1 MAKNTSAT
9 PLTEEQLSEK
19 EAVLAVKESELS
31 KKEADLSAKETELS
45 EKENALAAKETE
57 LSEREIILS
66 GREAAADLCEAEI
79 EKITAQL
86 SEKEEALNVKEAS
99 LSDNNVPENVPG
111 EEFKFEGVD
120 YKFADH
126 APKTILLNGKGRTQK
141 EIAKDK
147 ELIVLLLPYG
157 LKSGQIIKIIKDA

>member
-1 MAKNTSAT
+1 MAKNTPAAS
-9 PLTEEQLSEK
+9 PNEEQLTKENQNPSADNKSPELTLEEREAAVEAREKAVGLRESSASEK
-19 EAVLAVKESELS
+19 EKFLDE
-31 KKEADLSAKETELS
+31 KEAALEAKFSETASPE
-45 EKENALAAKETE
+45 ET
-57 LSEREIILS
+57 
-66 GREAAADLCEAEI
+66 
-79 EKITAQL
+79 
-86 SEKEEALNVKEAS
+86 
-99 LSDNNVPENVPG
+99 PG

-157 LKSGQIIKIIKDA
+157 LKSGQIIKNIKDA